1 MLHRRFFTTHA
12 DDQLLARYNYE
23 ATRMDWINAF
33 IDLTEGRT
41 GLLRNTTERYGMER
55 HLLRIGRVSAIVVY
69 DPQQACFITALPR
82 NCRCRRF

>member
-1 MLHRRFFTTHA
+1 MLHLRFFTTHA

-41 GLLRNTTERYGMER
+41 GLLAIQQSDGMER
-55 HLLRIGRVSAIVVY
+55 HLLRVGRSTRV
-69 DPQQACFITALPR
+69 ACIAVEDR
-82 NCRCRRF
+82 QIEAG

>member
-1 MLHRRFFTTHA
+1 MLHLRFFTTHA

-41 GLLRNTTERYGMER
+41 GLLAVQQSDGMER
-55 HLLRIGRVSAIVVY
+55 HLLRVGRVSAIVVY

>member
-41 GLLRNTTERYGMER
+41 GLLAIQQSDGMER
-55 HLLRIGRVSAIVVY
+55 HLLRVGRVSAIVVY
-69 DPQQACFITALPR
+69 DPQPACFITALPR

>member
-1 MLHRRFFTTHA
+1 MRHVRFFTTHA

-41 GLLRNTTERYGMER
+41 GLLAIQQSDGMER
-55 HLLRIGRVSAIVVY
+55 HLLRVGRVSAIVVY
-69 DPQQACFITALPR
+69 DPQHACFITALPR

>member
-1 MLHRRFFTTHA
+1 MRHVRFFTTHA

-41 GLLRNTTERYGMER
+41 GLLAIQQSDGMER
-55 HLLRIGRVSAIVVY
+55 HLLRVGRVSAIVVY